1 MVGMTQRVLHVLSQ
15 RPSRTGSGVTL
26 EHLANHAD
34 EAGWV
39 QKAIIGVPAEDPS
52 PPVGRLPQAD
62 VHPMVFETAA
72 LDFPVPGMSD
82 VMPYRSTRF
91 STLTEAQVAGYLEA
105 WRGHIAPIVAQFQPD
120 IVHSHHVWLMSSIL
134 KDIAPDI
141 PVVTHCHATGLRQ
154 MSLCPHLAERVQEG
168 CRRND
173 RFVVLHQGHA
183 DDLVKALRIAPERVV
198 VVGAGYGE
206 ETFGADGRVPAPEP
220 RLLYAGKYSHA
231 KGLPW
236 LLDAVEGLTPQLPGL
251 TLHIAGSGAGEEA
264 DRLRARME
272 KMPQVVLHGQVSQAE
287 LAEMM
292 RAASVF
298 VLPSFY
304 EGLPLVCV
312 EAAASGCQVVATDL
326 HGVRQL
332 SGALGPWLHRVA
344 MPRLEHVD
352 VPVAEDLPAFV
363 DDLTRTLGIA
373 LEMSPPSERPDL
385 GLWTWR
391 AVFDR
396 VQDVWRR
403 LGSQSA

>member
-1 MVGMTQRVLHVLSQ
+1 MTQRVLHVLSQ

-26 EHLANHAD
+26 EHIANHA
-34 EAGWV
+34 AAVGWEQRAV
-39 QKAIIGVPAEDPS
+39 IGVPADDPH
-52 PPVGRLPQAD
+52 PAVGTLAPSHI
-62 VHPMVFETAA
+62 HPMVFERPP
-72 LDFPVPGMSD
+72 LSFPVPGMSD
-82 VMPYRSTRF
+82 VMPYTSTRF
-91 STLTEAQVAGYLEA
+91 STLTEAQVRAYLGA
-105 WRGHIAPIVAQFQPD
+105 WRAHIAPIIAEFRPD
-120 IVHSHHVWLMSSIL
+120 IIHSHHIWLMSSAL

-154 MSLCPHLAERVQEG
+154 MALCPHLAERVKAG

-183 DDLVKALRIAPERVV
+183 EALVSALDISPDRVV

-206 ETFGADGRVPAPEP
+206 ETFGANGRSLSPGPQ
-220 RLLYAGKYSHA
+220 LLYAGKYSNA

-236 LLDAVEGLTPQLPGL
+236 LLDAVEALTPQLPGL

-264 DRLRARME
+264 ERLRARME
-272 KMPQVVLHGQVSQAE
+272 GMGQVVLHGQVSQAT

-292 RAASVF
+292 RRAAVF

-332 SGALGPWLHRVA
+332 SDALGPWLRRVPL
-344 MPRLEHVD
+344 PRLERVD
-352 VPVAEDLPAFV
+352 VPVADDLPAFV
-363 DDLTRTLGIA
+363 SALTEA
-373 LEMSPPSERPDL
+373 LASVLEGPAPEITPELS
-385 GLWTWR
+385 LWTWG
-391 AVFDR
+391 AVFGR
-396 VQDVWRR
+396 VQAVWSE
-403 LGSQSA
+403 LLAESP